1 MLKKWL
7 PTILIALVLL
17 GLGIYALFT
26 MTDVERSLKKV
37 FASAPDIETVQTYFP
52 SDEITELGRMTNSY
66 TEGKDYVFLVNR
78 RGSRELLLLPKDF
91 NGQDINKRTYM
102 IIHSG
107 DFLGEDEVHPVR
119 ISLKEK
125 FLAEKDKEV
134 TIKSVH
140 SLTRYT
146 EGEVEESIVDFY
158 KVKEFLSEDEILF
171 YQDDQNFFRYKGEID
186 LIEGF

>member
-7 PTILIALVLL
+7 PTILISLILV
-17 GLGIYALFT
+17 GMGVYALFT
-26 MTDVERSLKKV
+26 MTDFKDTLKRV

-52 SDEITELGRMTNSY
+52 SEEITVLGRMTNSY
-66 TEGKDYVFLVNR
+66 TDGKDYVFLVDR
-78 RGSRELLLLPKDF
+78 RGTRELLLLPKDF

-102 IIHSG
+102 VIHSG
-107 DFLGEDEVHPVR
+107 DFIAEDEVHPVR

-146 EGEVEESIVDFY
+146 DGEAEESIVDFY
-158 KVKEFLSEDEILF
+158 KVKEFLSEDEIMF
-171 YQDDQNFFRYKGEID
+171 YQDDQNYFHYKGDID
-186 LIEGF
+186 FLEGF